1 MDGFKKFILKGNLV
15 DVAVGLIMALAF
27 TAVVTAFTA
36 WLTSLLPSSLDNV
49 FSHSTHFGSFMNA
62 LISFVILGAVVYFFI
77 VKPYTKA
84 KERFFPAEAAGPT
97 DIELLTEIRD
107 ALRARD

>member
-49 FSHSTHFGSFMNA
+49 FSNSTHFGSFMNA
-62 LISFVILGAVVYFFI
+62 LISFPKIASNRCRRTHSGSSGWGSSGWSSSDGT
-77 VKPYTKA
+77 PS
-84 KERFFPAEAAGPT
+84 
-97 DIELLTEIRD
+97 D
-107 ALRARD
+107 

>member
-49 FSHSTHFGSFMNA
+49 FSNSTHFGSFMNA
-62 LISFVILGAVVYFFI
+62 LISFVILG
-77 VKPYTKA
+77 A